1 MAKKA
6 LLMILDGWGIGN
18 QGKGDV
24 ITQTPTPYMDY
35 LNANYPHS
43 ALQASGENVGLPDGQ
58 MGNSEVGH
66 LNIGAGRIVYQDL
79 VKINRACA
87 DNSILE
93 NKGIKEAYGYAKET
107 GHAVHLM
114 GLTSTGGVH
123 SSFGHILKL
132 VDIAKE
138 YGVNNCY
145 VHCFMDGR
153 DTDPKSGKGF
163 IADLQ
168 KHIDEVGCGAIAS
181 IIGRFYAMDRDKRW
195 DRVKVAY
202 DQLING
208 VGRKVT
214 DMVEGVQSC
223 YDSHTDEHKNTD
235 EFMEPLINANVD
247 GTIKEG
253 DVVIFYN
260 YRPDRAK
267 EITIVLTQQD
277 MEAEG
282 MKTIPGLKYYCMTPY
297 DASFQGVNILFP
309 KENVENTLG
318 EYIASKGLKQLHTAE
333 TEKYAHVTFFFNGG
347 REAPYEN
354 EERVLV
360 ASPKVA
366 TYDLKPE
373 MSAPE
378 VKDKLVANIKE
389 NKYDFI
395 VVNFAN
401 PDMVGHTG
409 VYSAIETAV
418 KTIDQCVNEVV
429 EAAKAADYET
439 IIIADHGN
447 ADNAINPDGSVN
459 TAHSLNPVPFIYVT
473 ENKNATVEDGV
484 LADVA
489 PSILHIMGLEQPKE
503 MTGKCLIKD

>member
-6 LLMILDGWGIGN
+6 LLMILDGWGVGN
-18 QGKGDV
+18 HGKGDV
-24 ITQTPTPYMDY
+24 IFQTPTPYMDY
-35 LNANYPHS
+35 LAQNYPNS
-43 ALQASGENVGLPDGQ
+43 ELQASGENVGLPDGQ

-87 DNSILE
+87 DGSILKNPE
-93 NKGIKEAYGYAKET
+93 VVSAYEYAKNN
-107 GHAVHLM
+107 GKSVHLM
-114 GLTSTGGVH
+114 GLTSNGGVH
-123 SSFGHILKL
+123 SSLDHLFRLCEIS
-132 VDIAKE
+132 KE
-138 YGVNNCY
+138 YGIANTY

-163 IADLQ
+163 IEQLQ
-168 KHIDEVGCGAIAS
+168 AECEKTGCQIAS
-181 IIGRFYAMDRDKRW
+181 IVGRFYAMDRDKRW
-195 DRVKVAY
+195 ERVKVAY
-202 DQLING
+202 DLLVKGEGKQA
-208 VGRKVT
+208 T
-214 DMVEGVQSC
+214 DMVAAMEESYAEGV
-223 YDSHTDEHKNTD
+223 TD
-235 EFMEPLINANVD
+235 EFVKPINNANVD

-253 DVVIFYN
+253 DVVIFFN
-260 YRPDRAK
+260 YRNDRAK
-267 EITIVLTQQD
+267 ELTIVLTQQD
-277 MEAEG
+277 MPEQG
-282 MKTIPGLKYYCMTPY
+282 MMTIPGLQYYCMTPY
-297 DASFQGVNILFP
+297 DASFTGVHILFP

-318 EYIASKGLKQLHTAE
+318 EYISSKGLKQLHTAE

-347 REAPYEN
+347 RETPYDG
-354 EERVLV
+354 EERILV

-373 MSAPE
+373 MSAYE
-378 VKDKLVANIKE
+378 VKDKLVAAIKE

-401 PDMVGHTG
+401 GDMVGHTG
-409 VYSAIETAV
+409 IYEAIEKAV
-418 KTIDQCVNEVV
+418 KAVDDCVKEVV
-429 EAAKAADYET
+429 EAAKATDYET

-447 ADNAINPDGSVN
+447 ADNAINADGTPN

-473 ENKNATVEDGV
+473 ANKNAKVENGI

-503 MTGKCLIKD
+503 MTGKNLIQD

>member
-6 LLMILDGWGIGN
+6 LLMILDGWGIGD
-18 QGKGDV
+18 KTKSDV
-24 ITQTPTPYMDY
+24 IYSTPTPYMDY
-35 LNANYPHS
+35 LNATYPHS
-43 ALQASGENVGLPDGQ
+43 QLLASGENVGLPDGQ

-87 DNSILE
+87 SGSILQNPE
-93 NKGIKEAYGYAKET
+93 IQSAYGYAKKT

-123 SSFGHILKL
+123 SSFDHILKL

-138 YGVNNCY
+138 YDVKNCY

-168 KHIDEVGCGAIAS
+168 KHIDEVGVGSIAS

-195 DRVKVAY
+195 DRIKVAY
-202 DQLING
+202 DQLVEG
-208 VGRKVT
+208 KGRKVT

-223 YDSHTDEHKNTD
+223 YDAHTEEHKDTD
-235 EFMEPLINANVD
+235 EFMEPLVNANVD

-253 DVVIFYN
+253 DVVIFFN
-260 YRPDRAK
+260 YRNDRAK
-267 EITIVLTQQD
+267 ELTVVLTQQD
-277 MEAEG
+277 MPEQG
-282 MKTIPGLKYYCMTPY
+282 MKTIPGLQYYCMTPY
-297 DASFQGVNILFP
+297 DASFKGVHILFP
-309 KENVENTLG
+309 KENVANTLG
-318 EYIASKGLKQLHTAE
+318 EYLSGKGLKQLHTAE

-347 REAPYEN
+347 RETPFEG
-354 EERVLV
+354 EDRILV

-366 TYDLKPE
+366 TYDLQPE
-373 MSAPE
+373 MSAYE
-378 VKDKLVANIKE
+378 VKDKLVAAIKE
-389 NKYDFI
+389 DKYDFI

-401 PDMVGHTG
+401 GDMVGHTG
-409 VYSAIETAV
+409 VYEAIEKAV
-418 KTIDQCVNEVV
+418 VAVDKCVSEVV
-429 EAAKAADYET
+429 ETAKSVGYET

-447 ADNAINPDGSVN
+447 ADHALNADGTPN

-473 ENKNATVEDGV
+473 ENKEAKVVDGV

-489 PSILHIMGLEQPKE
+489 PSILHIMGLPQPEE
-503 MTGKCLIKD
+503 MTGHDLIK